1 MKQNKF
7 NPKEVKPYNNCENKT
22 GQLIRMFDHI
32 SGQYDKFNQL
42 MSLGCAKNWRKWALK
57 SLQPYQPKIILD
69 VATGTADMCI
79 KTFQYLHPEKVVGVD
94 ISEKM
99 LEIGR
104 QKIKK
109 ANLTNKIDLFQQ
121 DCSQLFFENET
132 FDAVTIAFGI
142 RNFERLDESLK
153 EIHRVLKTQKY
164 LLILELNEPQRRW
177 VKKLYQFYIRWYVNK
192 GLQYLSND
200 KEAYQYLATSME
212 AFPSGKNLIEIVIHY
227 GFKLL
232 KYKKFT
238 FGVCSLYLF
247 QKEE

>member
-7 NPKEVKPYNNCENKT
+7 NPEEVKPYYNCENKT
-22 GQLIRMFDHI
+22 SQLIRMFDRI

-42 MSLGCAKNWRKWALK
+42 MSLGCVKNWRKRALK

-79 KTFQYLHPEKVVGVD
+79 KAFQYLHPEKVVGVD

-104 QKIKK
+104 QKIKE

-121 DCSQLFFENET
+121 DCSQLFFENDT
-132 FDAVTIAFGI
+132 FDTVTIAFGI

-153 EIHRVLKTQKY
+153 EIHRVLKSQKH
-164 LLILELNEPQRRW
+164 LLILELNEPQKKW
-177 VKKLYQFYIRWYVNK
+177 INKLYQLYIRWYVNK

-200 KEAYQYLATSME
+200 KKAYQYLAISVQV
-212 AFPSGKNLIEIVIHY
+212 FPSGKNLIERVSNH

-238 FGVCSLYLF
+238 FGVCSMYLF